1 MALWWGLGVFAAT
14 FVAEC
19 IPYALRCRVRAWM
32 VEAVGLMVFPAWV
45 WVATLVGL
53 TALVVGDLVVVG
65 RRPREVGVREASLW
79 VAACVGLAV
88 VFGLALLVFAGP
100 TVGAEFFAGY
110 VTEYCLSVDNL
121 FVFVIIMAKFSVPR
135 QHQHRVLFIGIVI
148 SLVLRG
154 VCIAAGAAALA
165 AFNWIFYVFGAFLI
179 YTAVKVARESATPEV
194 QEAPDNVVVRA
205 LARILPTTD
214 AYDGGK
220 VVTRVGGR
228 RVFTPMIMVVSAL
241 GIANVVFALDSIP
254 AIFGLTTNGFIV
266 FTANALALLGLR
278 QLYFVIGG
286 LLERLVYLSYG
297 LSVILGFIGVKL
309 IVEALHGSHVEE
321 INLTVPHI
329 GIALSL
335 GVIVVVLAITT
346 VASLLRSRST
356 RRAEEA
362 AADDQRVGVSSTS
375 Q

>member
-1 MALWWGLGVFAAT
+1 MG
-14 FVAEC
+14 
-19 IPYALRCRVRAWM
+19 
-32 VEAVGLMVFPAWV
+32 FPVWV

-53 TALVVGDLVVVG
+53 TALIVGDLVVVG
-65 RRPREVGVREASLW
+65 RRPREVTVREASLW

-88 VFGLALLVFAGP
+88 LFGLALLVFAGS
-100 TVGAEFFAGY
+100 TAGAEFFAGY
-110 VTEYCLSVDNL
+110 VTEYSLSVDNL
-121 FVFVIIMAKFSVPR
+121 FVFVIIMAKFAVPK
-135 QHQHRVLFIGIVI
+135 QHQHRVLFIGIVL

-154 VCIAAGAAALA
+154 ACIAAGAAALA

-179 YTAVKVARESATPEV
+179 YTAVKVAKESNSADEP
-194 QEAPDNVVVRA
+194 EAPDNAVVRA
-205 LARILPTTD
+205 LGRVLPTTD

-220 VVTRVGGR
+220 IVTKVDGR
-228 RVFTPMIMVVSAL
+228 RVFTPMVMVVSAL

-254 AIFGLTTNGFIV
+254 AIFGLTTNGYIV

-309 IVEALHGSHVEE
+309 IIEALHGSHIDE
-321 INLTVPHI
+321 ITFPVPHI

-335 GVIVVVLAITT
+335 GVIVAVLAITT
-346 VASLLRSRST
+346 IASLVRSRTLSAKQAEVEEEPELAST
-356 RRAEEA
+356 
-362 AADDQRVGVSSTS
+362 Q
-375 Q
+375 

>member
-1 MALWWGLGVFAAT
+1 
-14 FVAEC
+14 
-19 IPYALRCRVRAWM
+19 
-32 VEAVGLMVFPAWV
+32 MVFPVWV
-45 WVATLVGL
+45 WGATLVGL
-53 TALVVGDLVVVG
+53 TALIVGDLVVVG
-65 RRPREVGVREASLW
+65 RRPREVGVKEASLW

-88 VFGLALLVFAGP
+88 LFGLALLVFAGS
-100 TVGAEFFAGY
+100 TAGAEFFAGY
-110 VTEYCLSVDNL
+110 VTEYSLSVDNL
-121 FVFVIIMAKFSVPR
+121 FVFVIIMAKFGVPR
-135 QHQHRVLFIGIVI
+135 QHQHRVLFIGIVL

-165 AFNWIFYVFGAFLI
+165 AFNWIFYLFGAFLI
-179 YTAVKVARESATPEV
+179 YTAVKVAKESKSEDEP
-194 QEAPDNVVVRA
+194 EAPDNVVVRA
-205 LARILPTTD
+205 LGRILPTTD
-214 AYDGGK
+214 TYDGGK

-254 AIFGLTTNGFIV
+254 AIFGLTTNGYIV

-309 IVEALHGSHVEE
+309 IIEALHGSHIDE
-321 INLTVPHI
+321 IHLPIPHI

-335 GVIVVVLAITT
+335 GVIVAVLAITT
-346 VASLLRSRST
+346 VASLLRSR
-356 RRAEEA
+356 AVAAKQEEQVEEEPELA
-362 AADDQRVGVSSTS
+362 GTP
-375 Q
+375 

>member
-1 MALWWGLGVFAAT
+1 
-14 FVAEC
+14 
-19 IPYALRCRVRAWM
+19 
-32 VEAVGLMVFPAWV
+32 MVFPVWV

-53 TALVVGDLVVVG
+53 TALIVGDLVVVG
-65 RRPREVGVREASLW
+65 RRPREVGVKEASLW

-88 VFGLALLVFAGP
+88 LFGLALLIFAGS
-100 TVGAEFFAGY
+100 TAGAEFFAGY
-110 VTEYCLSVDNL
+110 VTEYSLSVDNL
-121 FVFVIIMAKFSVPR
+121 FVFVIIMAKFSVPK

-165 AFNWIFYVFGAFLI
+165 AFNWIFYIFGAFLI
-179 YTAVKVARESATPEV
+179 YTAIKVAREGNNTEESS
-194 QEAPDNVVVRA
+194 EAPDNVVVRA
-205 LARILPTTD
+205 LQRILPTIDT
-214 AYDGGK
+214 YDGGK
-220 VVTRVGGR
+220 LVTRIDGR
-228 RVFTPMIMVVSAL
+228 RVFTPMVMVVSAL

-254 AIFGLTTNGFIV
+254 AIFGLTTNGYIV

-309 IVEALHGSHVEE
+309 IIEALHGSHIEE
-321 INLTVPHI
+321 IHLPVPHI

-335 GVIVVVLAITT
+335 GVIVVVLAVTT
-346 VASLLRSRST
+346 VASLVRSRSLPQKEKQ
-356 RRAEEA
+356 EEEQTEKQEEFA
-362 AADDQRVGVSSTS
+362 S
-375 Q
+375 

>member
-1 MALWWGLGVFAAT
+1 MG
-14 FVAEC
+14 
-19 IPYALRCRVRAWM
+19 
-32 VEAVGLMVFPAWV
+32 FPVWV

-53 TALVVGDLVVVG
+53 TALIVGDLVVVG

-88 VFGLALLVFAGP
+88 LFGLALLIFAG
-100 TVGAEFFAGY
+100 TNTAAEFFAGY
-110 VTEYCLSVDNL
+110 VTEYSLSVDNL
-121 FVFVIIMAKFSVPR
+121 FVFVIIMAKFAVPR
-135 QHQHRVLFIGIVI
+135 QHQHRVLFIGIVL

-179 YTAVKVARESATPEV
+179 YTAVKVAKEGKGEEE
-194 QEAPDNVVVRA
+194 QEAPDNALVRA
-205 LARILPTTD
+205 LGRVLPTSD
-214 AYDGGK
+214 AYDGGRI
-220 VVTRVGGR
+220 VTKVGGR
-228 RVFTPMIMVVSAL
+228 RVFTPMVMVVSAL
-241 GIANVVFALDSIP
+241 GVANVVFALDSIP
-254 AIFGLTTNGFIV
+254 AIFGLTTNGYIV

-309 IVEALHGSHVEE
+309 IVEALHGSHIER
-321 INLTVPHI
+321 ISLPVPHI

-335 GVIVVVLAITT
+335 GVIVVVLAVTT
-346 VASLLRSRST
+346 VASLLRSRSASA
-356 RRAEEA
+356 RQEAEVEEPELA
-362 AADDQRVGVSSTS
+362 GAP
-375 Q
+375 

>member
-1 MALWWGLGVFAAT
+1 
-14 FVAEC
+14 
-19 IPYALRCRVRAWM
+19 
-32 VEAVGLMVFPAWV
+32 MVFPVWV

-53 TALVVGDLVVVG
+53 TALIVGDLVVVG
-65 RRPREVGVREASLW
+65 RRPREVSVKEASLW

-88 VFGLALLVFAGP
+88 LFGLALLIFAGT
-100 TVGAEFFAGY
+100 TVSAEFFAGY
-110 VTEYCLSVDNL
+110 VTEYSLSVDNL
-121 FVFVIIMAKFSVPR
+121 FVFVIIMAKFAVPR
-135 QHQHRVLFIGIVI
+135 QHQHRVLFIGIVL

-165 AFNWIFYVFGAFLI
+165 AFNWIFYIFGAFLI
-179 YTAVKVARESATPEV
+179 YTAVRVAREGKGEEAPEV
-194 QEAPDNVVVRA
+194 PEAPDNVVVRA
-205 LARILPTTD
+205 LGRVLPTSD
-214 AYDGGK
+214 DYDGGK
-220 VVTRVGGR
+220 LVTRVGGR

-254 AIFGLTTNGFIV
+254 AIFGLTTNGYIV

-309 IVEALHGSHVEE
+309 IIEALHGSHIEKVS
-321 INLTVPHI
+321 LPVPHI

-335 GVIVVVLAITT
+335 GVIVAVLAITT
-346 VASLLRSRST
+346 IASLLRSRSLN
-356 RRAEEA
+356 AKQDAASEEPEMA
-362 AADDQRVGVSSTS
+362 NLP
-375 Q
+375 

>member
-1 MALWWGLGVFAAT
+1 MD
-14 FVAEC
+14 
-19 IPYALRCRVRAWM
+19 
-32 VEAVGLMVFPAWV
+32 FPVWV

-53 TALVVGDLVVVG
+53 TALIVGDLVVVG
-65 RRPREVGVREASLW
+65 RRPREVSVREASLW

-88 VFGLALLVFAGP
+88 LFGLALLIFAGS
-100 TVGAEFFAGY
+100 TAGAEFFAGY
-110 VTEYCLSVDNL
+110 VTEYSLSVDNL
-121 FVFVIIMAKFSVPR
+121 FVFVIIMAKFAVPR
-135 QHQHRVLFIGIVI
+135 QHQHRVLFIGIVL

-179 YTAVKVARESATPEV
+179 YTAIKVAKEGKGEEEP
-194 QEAPDNVVVRA
+194 EAPDNALVRA
-205 LARILPTTD
+205 LGRILPTSD

-220 VVTRVGGR
+220 VVTKVGGR

-254 AIFGLTTNGFIV
+254 AIFGLTTNGYIV

-309 IVEALHGSHVEE
+309 IIEALHGSHVER
-321 INLTVPHI
+321 ISLPVPHI

-335 GVIVVVLAITT
+335 GIIVVVLVVTT
-346 VASLLRSRST
+346 IASLLRSRSVSAKQE
-356 RRAEEA
+356 AEVEEPELA
-362 AADDQRVGVSSTS
+362 GTP
-375 Q
+375 

>member
-1 MALWWGLGVFAAT
+1 
-14 FVAEC
+14 
-19 IPYALRCRVRAWM
+19 
-32 VEAVGLMVFPAWV
+32 MVFPAWV

-53 TALVVGDLVVVG
+53 TALIVGDLVVVG
-65 RRPREVGVREASLW
+65 RRPREVGVKEASLW

-88 VFGLALLVFAGP
+88 LFGLALLIFAGP
-100 TVGAEFFAGY
+100 TAGAEFFAGY
-110 VTEYCLSVDNL
+110 VTEYSLSVDNL
-121 FVFVIIMAKFSVPR
+121 FVFVIIMAKFSVPK

-165 AFNWIFYVFGAFLI
+165 AFNWIFYIFGAFLI
-179 YTAVKVARESATPEV
+179 YTAVKVAKETAPEGE
-194 QEAPDNVVVRA
+194 QQAPDNIVVRG
-205 LARILPTTD
+205 LQRILPTTD

-220 VVTRVGGR
+220 IVTRVNGR
-228 RVFTPMIMVVSAL
+228 RMFTPMIMVVSAL

-309 IVEALHGSHVEE
+309 IIEALHGSH
-321 INLTVPHI
+321 IDKISLPVPHI

-335 GVIVVVLAITT
+335 GVIVVVLAVTT
-346 VASLLRSRST
+346 VASLLRSRSKP
-356 RRAEEA
+356 AEKVQELELA
-362 AADDQRVGVSSTS
+362 ER
-375 Q
+375 

>member
-1 MALWWGLGVFAAT
+1 MNVP
-14 FVAEC
+14 V
-19 IPYALRCRVRAWM
+19 
-32 VEAVGLMVFPAWV
+32 WV

-53 TALVVGDLVVVG
+53 TALIVGDLVVVG
-65 RRPREVGVREASLW
+65 RRPREVSVREASLW
-79 VAACVGLAV
+79 VAACVGLAAL
-88 VFGLALLVFAGP
+88 FGLALLIFSGA
-100 TVGAEFFAGY
+100 TAGAEFFAGY
-110 VTEYCLSVDNL
+110 VTEYSLSVDNL

-135 QHQHRVLFIGIVI
+135 QHQHRVLFIGIVL

-179 YTAVKVARESATPEV
+179 YTAVKVAREGAAGEGE
-194 QEAPDNVVVRA
+194 QEAPDNA
-205 LARILPTTD
+205 LIRGVQKVLPTTET
-214 AYDGGK
+214 YDGGK
-220 VVTRVGGR
+220 LVTKIDGR
-228 RVFTPMIMVVSAL
+228 RMFTPMIMVVVAL

-254 AIFGLTTNGFIV
+254 AIFGLTTNGYIV

-297 LSVILGFIGVKL
+297 LAVILGFIGVKL
-309 IVEALHGSHVEE
+309 IIEALHGSHVEE
-321 INLTVPHI
+321 IHLPVPHI

-346 VASLLRSRST
+346 IASLLRSRSRSSAKT
-356 RRAEEA
+356 ATPEPEEA
-362 AADDQRVGVSSTS
+362 ELASSQS
-375 Q
+375 G

>member
-1 MALWWGLGVFAAT
+1 
-14 FVAEC
+14 
-19 IPYALRCRVRAWM
+19 
-32 VEAVGLMVFPAWV
+32 MVFPVWV

-53 TALVVGDLVVVG
+53 TALIVGDLVVVG
-65 RRPREVGVREASLW
+65 RRPREVGVKEASLW

-88 VFGLALLVFAGP
+88 LFGLALLIFAGS
-100 TVGAEFFAGY
+100 TAGAEFFAGY
-110 VTEYCLSVDNL
+110 VTEYSLSVDNL
-121 FVFVIIMAKFSVPR
+121 FVFVIIMAKFSVPK

-165 AFNWIFYVFGAFLI
+165 AFNWIFYIFGAFLI
-179 YTAVKVARESATPEV
+179 YTAIKVAKEGNTEEAP
-194 QEAPDNVVVRA
+194 EAPDNAVVRG
-205 LARILPTTD
+205 LQRILPTIDT
-214 AYDGGK
+214 YDGGK
-220 VVTRVGGR
+220 LVTRVDGR
-228 RVFTPMIMVVSAL
+228 RVFTPMLMVVSAL

-254 AIFGLTTNGFIV
+254 AIFGLTTNGYIV

-309 IVEALHGSHVEE
+309 IIEALHGSHIDE
-321 INLTVPHI
+321 IHLPVPHI

-335 GVIVVVLAITT
+335 GVIVAILAVTT
-346 VASLLRSRST
+346 IASLLRSRST
-356 RRAEEA
+356 PAKDKQPQENEPELA
-362 AADDQRVGVSSTS
+362 SAP
-375 Q
+375 

>member
-1 MALWWGLGVFAAT
+1 MNV
-14 FVAEC
+14 
-19 IPYALRCRVRAWM
+19 
-32 VEAVGLMVFPAWV
+32 PAWV

-53 TALVVGDLVVVG
+53 TALIVGDLVVVG
-65 RRPREVGVREASLW
+65 RRPREVTVREASLW

-88 VFGLALLVFAGP
+88 LFGLALLIFSGA
-100 TVGAEFFAGY
+100 TAGAEFFAGY
-110 VTEYCLSVDNL
+110 VTEYSLSVDNL

-135 QHQHRVLFIGIVI
+135 QHQHRVLFIGIVL

-165 AFNWIFYVFGAFLI
+165 AFNWVFYIFGAFLI
-179 YTAVKVARESATPEV
+179 YTAVKVAKEGAAGEEE
-194 QEAPDNVVVRA
+194 QEAPDNAVIRGLHKV
-205 LARILPTTD
+205 LPTTD
-214 AYDGGK
+214 TYDGGK
-220 VVTRVGGR
+220 IVTKIDGR
-228 RVFTPMIMVVSAL
+228 RMFTPMIMVVTAL

-254 AIFGLTTNGFIV
+254 AIFGLTTNGYIV

-297 LSVILGFIGVKL
+297 LAVILGFIGVKL
-309 IVEALHGSHVEE
+309 IIEALHGSHVEE
-321 INLTVPHI
+321 ISLPVPHI

-356 RRAEEA
+356 TKTASDAEEPEFA
-362 AADDQRVGVSSTS
+362 GS
-375 Q
+375 QSG

>member
-1 MALWWGLGVFAAT
+1 
-14 FVAEC
+14 
-19 IPYALRCRVRAWM
+19 
-32 VEAVGLMVFPAWV
+32 MVFPAWV

-53 TALVVGDLVVVG
+53 TALIVGDLVVVG
-65 RRPREVGVREASLW
+65 RRPREVGVKEASLW

-88 VFGLALLVFAGP
+88 LFGLALLIFAGP
-100 TVGAEFFAGY
+100 TAGAEFFAGY
-110 VTEYCLSVDNL
+110 VTEYSLSVDNL
-121 FVFVIIMAKFSVPR
+121 FVFVIIMAKFSVPK

-165 AFNWIFYVFGAFLI
+165 AFNWIFYIFGAFLI
-179 YTAVKVARESATPEV
+179 YTAVKVAKETTTPEGE
-194 QEAPDNVVVRA
+194 QQAPDNIVVRG
-205 LARILPTTD
+205 LQRLLPTTD

-220 VVTRVGGR
+220 IVTRVNGR
-228 RVFTPMIMVVSAL
+228 RMFTPMIMVVSAL

-309 IVEALHGSHVEE
+309 IIEALHGSH
-321 INLTVPHI
+321 IDKISLPVPHI

-335 GVIVVVLAITT
+335 GVIVVVLAVTT
-346 VASLLRSRST
+346 VASLLRSRSQP
-356 RRAEEA
+356 AEKEQELELA
-362 AADDQRVGVSSTS
+362 ER
-375 Q
+375 

>member
-1 MALWWGLGVFAAT
+1 MD
-14 FVAEC
+14 
-19 IPYALRCRVRAWM
+19 
-32 VEAVGLMVFPAWV
+32 FPVWV

-53 TALVVGDLVVVG
+53 TALIVGDLVVVG

-88 VFGLALLVFAGP
+88 LFGLALLIFAGSNP
-100 TVGAEFFAGY
+100 AAEFFAGY
-110 VTEYCLSVDNL
+110 VTEYSLSVDNL
-121 FVFVIIMAKFSVPR
+121 FVFVIIMAKFAVPR
-135 QHQHRVLFIGIVI
+135 QHQHRVLFIGIVL

-179 YTAVKVARESATPEV
+179 YTAVKVAKEGKGEEEP
-194 QEAPDNVVVRA
+194 EAPDNALVRA
-205 LARILPTTD
+205 LGRVLPTSDT
-214 AYDGGK
+214 YDGGRIVTK
-220 VVTRVGGR
+220 VAGR

-254 AIFGLTTNGFIV
+254 AIFGLTTNGYIV

-309 IVEALHGSHVEE
+309 IIEALHGSHIER
-321 INLTVPHI
+321 ISLPVPHI

-335 GVIVVVLAITT
+335 GVIVAVLAVTT
-346 VASLLRSRST
+346 VASLLRSRSV
-356 RRAEEA
+356 AVKQQNEVEEPELA
-362 AADDQRVGVSSTS
+362 ST

>member
-1 MALWWGLGVFAAT
+1 
-14 FVAEC
+14 
-19 IPYALRCRVRAWM
+19 
-32 VEAVGLMVFPAWV
+32 
-45 WVATLVGL
+45 
-53 TALVVGDLVVVG
+53 VGDLVLVG
-65 RRPREVGVREASLW
+65 RRPREVGVKEASLW

-88 VFGLALLVFAGP
+88 LFGLALLIFAGP
-100 TVGAEFFAGY
+100 TAGAEFFAGY
-110 VTEYCLSVDNL
+110 VTEYSLSVDNL
-121 FVFVIIMAKFSVPR
+121 FVFVIIMAKFAVPK

-165 AFNWIFYVFGAFLI
+165 AFNWIFYIFGAFLI
-179 YTAVKVARESATPEV
+179 YTAVKVAKETTTEGE

-205 LARILPTTD
+205 LHRILPTTD
-214 AYDGGK
+214 SYDGGK
-220 VVTRVGGR
+220 IVTTASGR
-228 RVFTPMIMVVSAL
+228 RMFTPMIMVVSAL

-254 AIFGLTTNGFIV
+254 AIFGLTTNGYIV

-309 IVEALHGSHVEE
+309 IIEALHGSHIEQ
-321 INLTVPHI
+321 ISLPVPHI

-335 GVIVVVLAITT
+335 GVIVVVLAVTT
-346 VASLLRSRST
+346 VASLLRSRS
-356 RRAEEA
+356 RPAEEA
-362 AADDQRVGVSSTS
+362 AGDS
-375 Q
+375 QPAELSATRQ